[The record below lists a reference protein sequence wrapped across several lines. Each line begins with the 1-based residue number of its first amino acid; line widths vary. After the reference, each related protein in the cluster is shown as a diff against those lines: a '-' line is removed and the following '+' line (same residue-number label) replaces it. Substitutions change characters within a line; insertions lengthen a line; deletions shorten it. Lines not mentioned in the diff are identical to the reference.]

1 MKKKDNVNTKI
12 LVLRNI
18 HSSKSALITKQNCP
32 FKDQAN
38 TLLEFNLLTITSGA
52 FYLVLS
58 LIFLSE
64 NRFLWKRDWRGI
76 IKKIREQNEFTSFC
90 VSNWWGLNCSFF
102 FFNLICHL
110 FFGIISQIETYWQ
123 TNGSYFVTKKGRIDI
138 FFWG

>member
-18 HSSKSALITKQNCP
+18 HSSKSAFITKQNCT

-38 TLLEFNLLTITSGA
+38 TLLEFNLFNNYIWSFLIL
-52 FYLVLS
+52 F

-64 NRFLWKRDWRGI
+64 KRFQRKRDWRGI

-138 FFWG
+138 FF